1 MEVKHV
7 EIESLTEDAKNA
19 RTHGDRNIASIK
31 LSLSRFGQQKP
42 IVVTRDGV
50 VVAGNGT
57 LRAARELGW
66 TTIAVVET
74 DLDPMQAAAFG
85 IADNRTAELADW
97 DIPSLV
103 SVLSGLDEE
112 IQPATGFDPVEV
124 EAFLSNKV
132 ISDDE
137 QKFIDEGPAS
147 EPRSDQEFPKVDEVT
162 TNATCPKCAYTWRIK
177 E

>member
-1 MEVKHV
+1 MKVKTV
-7 EIESLTEDAKNA
+7 DIESLTEDQKNA
-19 RTHGDRNIASIK
+19 RTHGDRNIATIK
-31 LSLSRFGQQKP
+31 LSLSKFGQQKP

-50 VVAGNGT
+50 VIAGNGT

-66 TTIAVVET
+66 TSIAVVET
-74 DLDPMQAAAFG
+74 DLDPTLAAAFG
-85 IADNRTAELADW
+85 VADNRTAELADW
-97 DIPSLV
+97 DLPTLG
-103 SVLSGLDEE
+103 SVLSGLDGDV
-112 IQPATGFDPVEV
+112 QLATGFDPVEV
-124 EAFLSNKV
+124 EAILSNKV

>member
-1 MEVKHV
+1 MKIKTVNV
-7 EIESLTEDAKNA
+7 ESLTEDAKNA
-19 RTHGDRNIASIK
+19 RTHGERNIATIK
-31 LSLSRFGQQKP
+31 LSLSKFGQQKP

-124 EAFLSNKV
+124 EAFLSGKLV
-132 ISDDE
+132 TDE
-137 QKFIDEGPAS
+137 PPREGIEAAPCPP
-147 EPRSDQEFPKVDEVT
+147 EETFKQVDEPT
-162 TNATCPKCAYTWRIK
+162 TDTTCPRCAYTWRSK
-177 E
+177 S